1 MNAPSLR
8 QDELHATAADCLRFV
23 THPSRKPIAVD
34 LTVFS
39 QGTQGQKAVP
49 GPRAMHQI
57 LRKGGPGTAPKPF
70 RGRPILIT
78 QLAPAFRELY
88 MFQRAAS
95 VRAGIASIRAWFR
108 LFDRIEA
115 KCQTVGAPVLSIN
128 RVEDIGDVHRQLA
141 LDMGMSWQHFGPF
154 KRVLNLTRK
163 GLGLRAL
170 PWPEPERPEP
180 RRVLPEMAQ
189 ITALRHEFKHR
200 WFATIDR
207 WSRMD
212 GLLSSQ
218 DELSSA
224 DNYARENY
232 LWLRDAMV
240 YSAKG
245 WPNFDELAPL
255 GFQQFYDCA
264 LHVKTMLSCRYA
276 KRTEV
281 LAAFHLCLST
291 TGWNAETLLELDV
304 TSPDSLCTHPKD
316 DIRYVMRAYKARSK
330 LYQFSEG
337 LWKSQS
343 APGVVIK
350 TLIERTAPLRLQ
362 LQRELDVARD
372 ELKDLSS
379 EIGSGEALDAMHL
392 TVARLAEGTRSP
404 WLYPDDNGT
413 IGWLNEVNCARMEHG
428 AYLTTVLREV
438 NAHRPPDK
446 QIPHCSPSDF
456 RDAFAAYAYLYSGGM
471 VYFVMR
477 VLGHKRVKS
486 TETYIQNT
494 FLNERSIKVYR
505 TFANGLWQEIRV
517 HKRLDPTIL
526 ALVTRDGGAT
536 DLQRERIVEYRQLR
550 KSRLGVGC
558 LDRFNPP
565 KEVAPGF
572 RANGKRVCPTH
583 RCTLCLEHA
592 VIFEESIDGLAMRWA
607 ELMWLKESIP
617 IAMFSTNSFQEEL
630 ENTEAAL
637 AAFDPIEVEELK
649 RKWRLLIL
657 NGEHVP
663 PQFELIS
670 EREYE

>member
-1 MNAPSLR
+1 M
-8 QDELHATAADCLRFV
+8 
-23 THPSRKPIAVD
+23 
-34 LTVFS
+34 
-39 QGTQGQKAVP
+39 
-49 GPRAMHQI
+49 
-57 LRKGGPGTAPKPF
+57 
-70 RGRPILIT
+70 
-78 QLAPAFRELY
+78 
-88 MFQRAAS
+88 
-95 VRAGIASIRAWFR
+95 RAWFR
-108 LFDRIEA
+108 LFDRLEA
-115 KCQTVGAPVLSIN
+115 KGRSSDQPVPSVN

-141 LDMGMSWQHFGPF
+141 LDKGMCWQHFGPF

-170 PWPEPERPEP
+170 PWSEPERPEP
-180 RRVLPEMAQ
+180 KRVLPEMAH

-200 WFATIDR
+200 WFATVDR

-212 GLLSSQ
+212 GLLSSH
-218 DELSSA
+218 DELSA
-224 DNYARENY
+224 DDEYARENY

-240 YSAKG
+240 YSSKG
-245 WPNFDELAPL
+245 WPTFEELAPL
-255 GFQQFYDCA
+255 GLKQFYECA

-276 KRTEV
+276 NKTEV

-304 TSPDSLCTHPKD
+304 TSPDALGTHPKD
-316 DIRYVMRAYKARSK
+316 VNRYVMRAYKARSK

-362 LQRELDVARD
+362 LQRDLDVARA
-372 ELKDLSS
+372 ELNHRRT

-404 WLYPDDNGT
+404 WLYPGDNGT
-413 IGWLNEVNCARMEHG
+413 IGWLNEVNWARTDSG

-438 NAHRPPDK
+438 NAQRPPDK

-486 TETYIQNT
+486 TETYIRNT
-494 FLNERSIKVYR
+494 ILNERSIKVYR
-505 TFANGLWQEIRV
+505 TFSNGLWQEIRV

-526 ALVTRDGGAT
+526 ALVTREGSAT
-536 DLQRERIVEYRQLR
+536 ECQRERIVEYRQLR
-550 KSRLGVGC
+550 KSRIGVGC
-558 LDRFNPP
+558 LNRFNPP
-565 KEVAPGF
+565 KVVAPGF
-572 RANGKRVCPTH
+572 RANGKRVCSTQ
-583 RCTLCLEHA
+583 RCTLCLENA

-617 IAMFSTNSFQEEL
+617 IEMFSTNSFQEEL

-637 AAFDPIEVEELK
+637 AAFDPIVVEESK
-649 RKWRLLIL
+649 RKWHLLIL
-657 NGEHVP
+657 SGKHFP

-670 EREYE
+670 EGEYE